1 MNADQIAVG
10 LSAYEPET
18 VSLKAS
24 RIMLR
29 RFHRRFQRSLSNL
42 FELYLPLS
50 DRWSVLENAGGH
62 IGTIATGTP
71 RRTSVKDPEKWLL
84 LQSIAR

>member
-1 MNADQIAVG
+1 VNADQIAGG
-10 LSAYEPET
+10 LSAYAPET
-18 VSLKAS
+18 VSLEAS

-29 RFHRRFQRSLSNL
+29 RFHRRFQFSLRHL
-42 FELYLPLS
+42 FGLYLPLS
-50 DRWSVLENAGGH
+50 DRWSVLDNAGGR
-62 IGTIATGTP
+62 IETIATGTP